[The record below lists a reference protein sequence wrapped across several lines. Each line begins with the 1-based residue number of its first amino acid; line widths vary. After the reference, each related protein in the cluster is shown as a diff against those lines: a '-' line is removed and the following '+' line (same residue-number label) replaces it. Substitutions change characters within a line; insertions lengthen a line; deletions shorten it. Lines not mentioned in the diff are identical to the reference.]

1 MFENNTN
8 DRPSFAKSL
17 VFDFFDVSRQ
27 KLAGCAGKP
36 VHLQLNKKL

>member
-8 DRPSFAKSL
+8 DRPSL
-17 VFDFFDVSRQ
+17 VFDFFDLSRQ
-27 KLAGCAGKP
+27 KLAGFAGKP